1 MATFYEETPITDPDS
16 IAFEIS
22 AAGDQ
27 AAFDT
32 FYASATEELLIGYNT
47 KIIALK
53 VNGTMTNDGITLK
66 AVYSKLKDAWI
77 SDSTLIKFPFPMGP
91 ITDEQFEMINGWNFD
106 KDPNS
111 VNTSDVGDGVAA
123 TTTELLRTGG
133 WQVLNSSGNTT
144 EEWAG
149 IISLGSLAP
158 TDQVYYDQ
166 LNDETTDNTTN
177 FKLKG
182 KVNQAIQIYNDVN
195 GTGVGALPDFNR
207 RGYFKMFVREWKK
220 IYGKAAFD
228 DIGVTTSTFQAYR
241 FPLTAA
247 ADLKVTVARE
257 VVAGT
262 ADFITATSGDGVTQT
277 YTAAAHGLAVG
288 DIVTI
293 SASATTGYDV
303 TSGTITAVTTNT
315 FGIAGTETGATGV
328 ATVQKDIFAAMSI
341 TYAED
346 SSGGRIANA
355 DIKGTVTTGD
365 SPLTLG
371 DVWQDTA
378 GRWFEVTTA
387 GTIVA
392 AGVAD
397 YTTNAANGGTA
408 VLASYTEG
416 EREISIG
423 DGTYFAFSVIIDGD
437 TGTAAYDAG
446 AASTVDIYAF
456 VQYSLSLASDI
467 NSATPP
473 GVIGKTADTLLGFV
487 GDTLVTTQGVYIDS
501 FKNTEINSIDFT
513 DYSNTVRR
521 FKFTAFLLLN
531 FGANLT
537 GDSAAKYF
545 VFFTNADA
553 ADVPAIGNFGTA
565 TAALVD
571 DADGVDMTG
580 LVSDNVSGVISKSY
594 NYDGNVQRGTNS
606 QEKDVPITAVAIGE
620 LTGQYVKT
628 EATIARSKT
637 NTVSLIAALERNYD
651 AGSV

>member
-1 MATFYEETPITDPDS
+1 MATFYEESPVIDPDQ
-16 IAFEIS
+16 IAVEITN
-22 AAGDQ
+22 AADQ
-27 AAFDT
+27 TAFDT
-32 FYASATEELLIGYNT
+32 FFGTAAEELIIGYNS
-47 KIIALK
+47 KLIGIK
-53 VNGTMTNDGITLK
+53 VNGVMSNDGITLK
-66 AVYSKLKDAWI
+66 AVYSKLKDAWL
-77 SDSTLIKFPFPMGP
+77 SNATLIKFPFPMGP

-106 KDPNS
+106 KDPNT
-111 VNTSDVGDGVAA
+111 VNTSGTDGVAA

-149 IISLGSLAP
+149 IISLGSLAS

-166 LNDETTDNTTN
+166 LNDETTDNTVD

-182 KVNQAIQIYNDVN
+182 KVNQAVQIYNDVD

-220 IYGKAAFD
+220 VYGKAAFD

-277 YTAAAHGLAVG
+277 YTAAAHGLVVG
-288 DIVTI
+288 DVVTI
-293 SASATTGYDV
+293 SASGTAGYDV

-315 FGIAGTETGATGV
+315 FGIAGTEQGATGV

-341 TYAED
+341 TYSEN
-346 SSGGRIANA
+346 SSAGRITNT

-378 GRWFEVTTA
+378 GRWFEVTVA
-387 GTIVA
+387 GDIDA
-392 AGVAD
+392 AGVAN
-397 YTTNAANGGTA
+397 YAGNTA
-408 VLASYTEG
+408 GSPATLVAYTEG

-437 TGTAAYDAG
+437 TGTALYDGG
-446 AASTVDIYAF
+446 AALTVDIYAF
-456 VQYSLSLASDI
+456 AQYSLSLASDI

-473 GVIGKTADTLLGFV
+473 AVNGKTADTLLGFV

-537 GDSAAKYF
+537 NDSAAKY
-545 VFFTNADA
+545 
-553 ADVPAIGNFGTA
+553 FGTA

-571 DADGVDMTG
+571 DAAAADMTG
-580 LVSDNVSGVISKSY
+580 LVSDNVSGVISRSY

-628 EATIARSKT
+628 ESTIGRSKT